1 MLSSLTL
8 IFLWIPASTANAAAL
23 KPNGIKTFL
32 VNGLSKFFNKRKPV
46 FCNGPTNL
54 PINSPDCSPLKN
66 WVFYNFVLAD
76 ELFPKVYQALKPFY
90 QLIIIY
96 VEINL
101 VIRIPNN
108 IWLKFKAISVPF
120 FLPDFN
126 LLSCEIVLDLN

>member
-32 VNGLSKFFNKRKPV
+32 INGLSKFFNKRKPV

-66 WVFYNFVLAD
+66 WVFYNFVLANG
-76 ELFPKVYQALKPFY
+76 LFPKVLPSLENF
-90 QLIIIY
+90 LS
-96 VEINL
+96 VDNNL
-101 VIRIPNN
+101 CWN
-108 IWLKFKAISVPF
+108 
-120 FLPDFN
+120 
-126 LLSCEIVLDLN
+126 